1 MGRQMAEYGLMAV
14 GCGICMI
21 PGGIDLSC
29 VYVANL
35 CGISA
40 ALLMQKNENAILPAI
55 LLALVIG
62 AACGAFNGF
71 LISYLRI
78 PPMLA
83 TLGSYQLFQGISVVI
98 FNGSTVSGAPEKYTD
113 FGMKTI
119 AGILGGYQCEV
130 RNFCGN

>member
-1 MGRQMAEYGLMAV
+1 MKKKLKIDDNIFRLIIILVVFLLIAGITKGNSFLKVSIFQTMGRQMAEYGLMAV

-21 PGGIDLSC
+21 SGGIDLSC

-55 LLALVIG
+55 LLAIVIG

-71 LISYLRI
+71 
-78 PPMLA
+78 
-83 TLGSYQLFQGISVVI
+83 
-98 FNGSTVSGAPEKYTD
+98 
-113 FGMKTI
+113 
-119 AGILGGYQCEV
+119 
-130 RNFCGN
+130 